1 MGLYGKIIREVITI
15 KEIYVTAFGRD
26 VCKST
31 KSRTTLIPNANL
43 IHFIEAGSGY
53 YNGIRLTKG
62 QGFICLKN
70 VLCDY
75 LPDKHDPWTYSWI
88 NIMGE
93 GAKELINNLP
103 LKNGIFEFDLS
114 DNIET
119 IRKIKQN
126 ESHYS
131 DELRCLGVLFE
142 IFGKI
147 SQNKEKASYVT
158 LAKKFFKN
166 NYHMGI
172 TVDDCAHSLNISR
185 AYLRN
190 LFFKETG
197 LSPQKYLM
205 NLKMNRAE
213 FLLKT
218 DYHITEIA
226 HAVGYDDVLQ
236 FSRIFSKYHG
246 KSPKSYRKEFY
257 ENP

>member
-1 MGLYGKIIREVITI
+1 MGLYGKIIREVIII
-15 KEIYVTAFGRD
+15 KEIIVTGFGRD

-31 KSRTTLIPNANL
+31 KPRTKLIPNANL
-43 IHFIEAGSGY
+43 IHFIESGSGY
-53 YNGIRLTKG
+53 FNGIHLTKG

-75 LPDKHDPWTYSWI
+75 IPDANDPWTYSWVNI
-88 NIMGE
+88 NGD
-93 GAKELINNLP
+93 GANELISNLP
-103 LKNGIFEFDLS
+103 LKRGVFEFDVA
-114 DNIET
+114 DNIAT
-119 IRKIKQN
+119 IKKIKQS
-126 ESHYS
+126 ESNYS

-147 SQNKEKASYVT
+147 SPNKEKENYVT
-158 LAKKFFKN
+158 SAKNFLKN
-166 NYHMGI
+166 NYHSGI
-172 TVDDCAHSLNISR
+172 TVDDCARTLNISR

-190 LFFKETG
+190 LFYNETG

-218 DYHITEIA
+218 DYPITEIA

-246 KSPKSYRKEFY
+246 KSPKAYRKEFY
-257 ENP
+257 ENL